1 MSHTMSNQADR
12 KDQPLYPGLARK
24 FHDAQ
29 SEHLISEFWKKD
41 DTFRRSIAAREGAPD
56 WVFYEGPPTANGM
69 PGVHHVIARLCK
81 DVMCRFK
88 TMTGHRVVR
97 KAGWDTHGLPVERA
111 VEKELGIQGAQ
122 AIQEFGLEPFNEK
135 CRESVW
141 SCKADWDEFTEML
154 GYWVDLDDPYI
165 TYDND
170 YIESVWW
177 ILGQFHEK
185 GLLYHGHKVV
195 PYCPV
200 CGTPISSHEMANSY
214 RSVDDPSIYV
224 KLKAAGGSGNGDDHF
239 LTWTTTPWTLPSN
252 VALAVGA
259 DFDYVRV
266 RHGDEVLILAEAR
279 LSVLDEEVETEVLEK
294 FKGRD
299 LLGRTYEQMLPF
311 VDPGD
316 KRAFV
321 VVEGDF
327 VTLDS
332 GTGIVHM
339 APAFGED
346 DYQVGKREDL
356 AFFRP
361 VDANGQFTSEV
372 EPWAGLHVKKA
383 DKQIIK
389 YLAASGQLL
398 RRETYTHDYPFHDRC
413 DNALIYFATPSWF
426 IRTSAMRDQLVE
438 ANKDITWAPPEV
450 GSGRFGNWLAGN
462 IDWSLSRNRFWGT
475 PLNVWICD
483 TCGELMVPT
492 SRADLTE
499 LTGLDQS
506 ELDLHRPHV
515 DNIGFGCTASG
526 CAGTMNRTSEVID
539 CWFDSGSMPFAQ
551 YHYPFENEELFESQF
566 PADFISEGIDQTRG
580 WFYTMLVIST
590 FLKGR
595 SSYKSCLVNEL
606 ILDKKGKKMSK
617 SVGNTVDPMTIMRQ
631 EGADPLRWY
640 MITCSPVWSPTR
652 FDPEGVK
659 EAQRKLLA
667 TLENTYNFY
676 SLYANLDG
684 FRPDV
689 DGASGRPADLLDRWI
704 LSRLQSVTAEVTKDL
719 EGLHLTRAAKT
730 AGTFFLDDVSNWY
743 LRLSRRRFWKGEM
756 TDDKRAAFTTL
767 HTVLESSLRLLA
779 PFIPFTAEEIFR
791 SLAAHCDPGASVHL
805 QEWPAGDEGLV
816 DADLEKAMAA
826 AQTVVGLGR
835 SLRQDSGLKTRQP
848 LGRLVMH
855 ANDDRA
861 DLVLADA
868 TLAGYVASELNVKDV
883 GTVADPREV
892 AELSAKA
899 NFRALGP
906 RFGKQSPLAAKRIT
920 AMTGDEIM
928 TLQRAGRVVLEFEG
942 QDTEFTF
949 EEVAVAEQGIG
960 SFVAAGSQGLT
971 VALDTTL
978 TGDLRQEG
986 LAREI
991 INKVQNLRK
1000 KSGLEVSDRIE
1011 LSITGSEAVLE
1022 AVEAHRERITG
1033 ETLALGVASGREL
1046 AYKDS
1051 FDIDDHA
1058 IGIALDRA

>member
-1 MSHTMSNQADR
+1 
-12 KDQPLYPGLARK
+12 
-24 FHDAQ
+24 
-29 SEHLISEFWKKD
+29 
-41 DTFRRSIAAREGAPD
+41 
-56 WVFYEGPPTANGM
+56 
-69 PGVHHVIARLCK
+69 
-81 DVMCRFK
+81 
-88 TMTGHRVVR
+88 
-97 KAGWDTHGLPVERA
+97 
-111 VEKELGIQGAQ
+111 
-122 AIQEFGLEPFNEK
+122 
-135 CRESVW
+135 
-141 SCKADWDEFTEML
+141 
-154 GYWVDLDDPYI
+154 
-165 TYDND
+165 
-170 YIESVWW
+170 
-177 ILGQFHEK
+177 
-185 GLLYHGHKVV
+185 
-195 PYCPV
+195 
-200 CGTPISSHEMANSY
+200 
-214 RSVDDPSIYV
+214 
-224 KLKAAGGSGNGDDHF
+224 
-239 LTWTTTPWTLPSN
+239 
-252 VALAVGA
+252 
-259 DFDYVRV
+259 
-266 RHGDEVLILAEAR
+266 
-279 LSVLDEEVETEVLEK
+279 
-294 FKGRD
+294 
-299 LLGRTYEQMLPF
+299 
-311 VDPGD
+311 
-316 KRAFV
+316 
-321 VVEGDF
+321 
-327 VTLDS
+327 
-332 GTGIVHM
+332 
-339 APAFGED
+339 
-346 DYQVGKREDL
+346 
-356 AFFRP
+356 
-361 VDANGQFTSEV
+361 
-372 EPWAGLHVKKA
+372 
-383 DKQIIK
+383 
-389 YLAASGQLL
+389 
-398 RRETYTHDYPFHDRC
+398 
-413 DNALIYFATPSWF
+413 
-426 IRTSAMRDQLVE
+426 
-438 ANKDITWAPPEV
+438 
-450 GSGRFGNWLAGN
+450 
-462 IDWSLSRNRFWGT
+462 
-475 PLNVWICD
+475 
-483 TCGELMVPT
+483 
-492 SRADLTE
+492 
-499 LTGLDQS
+499 
-506 ELDLHRPHV
+506 
-515 DNIGFGCTASG
+515 
-526 CAGTMNRTSEVID
+526 
-539 CWFDSGSMPFAQ
+539 
-551 YHYPFENEELFESQF
+551 
-566 PADFISEGIDQTRG
+566 
-580 WFYTMLVIST
+580 
-590 FLKGR
+590 
-595 SSYKSCLVNEL
+595 
-606 ILDKKGKKMSK
+606 
-617 SVGNTVDPMTIMRQ
+617 
-631 EGADPLRWY
+631 
-640 MITCSPVWSPTR
+640 
-652 FDPEGVK
+652 
-659 EAQRKLLA
+659 
-667 TLENTYNFY
+667 
-676 SLYANLDG
+676 
-684 FRPDV
+684 
-689 DGASGRPADLLDRWI
+689 
-704 LSRLQSVTAEVTKDL
+704 VTKDL

-779 PFIPFTAEEIFR
+779 PFIPFTAEALFR

-892 AELSAKA
+892 AALSAKA